1 MAGAVCVLF
10 RLVDSRFARG
20 LVSVAVLV
28 VLCAMAG
35 PAAAS
40 TAQLVEVVHPPYC
53 KYSSP
58 GVPPCVPTPVNVL
71 VYQGAPGEANAV
83 SVTGTREEV
92 RIVDR
97 AAVIE
102 PGPGCTRI
110 EHHSVRCTELQ
121 IDLIQNLL
129 IATADGADVVR
140 LGTSELGQVII
151 DGGRG
156 DDLLVGNRGPEA
168 LYAGRGDDFLRG
180 RGGDDQL
187 HDASPRRALRSGD
200 PSPFAFEGPPIA
212 LADPGRGRDT
222 FDGGAGPSD
231 TVSYA
236 ARSAALRIDLGSTA
250 AIGGARG
257 ERDSVRGVENASGG
271 TGDDRLTGGPR
282 SDQLDGG
289 EGDDV
294 IAGRGGG
301 DTLTG
306 GSGRDTAR
314 GGPGGDSMFLYHL
327 DEDPE
332 RIFCGSG
339 LDNVSWIFPTDFL
352 NDDCEHLTF
361 PGYVGERLGG
371 GVRSL
376 LPLRAGRP
384 PTVLS
389 ATLTC
394 YSSGAPNPC
403 PLEMEVR
410 VVGAATRR
418 GTAPPAGTLLGS
430 ISHTFP
436 VGEEQRVRLDLSP
449 AGVGLLRR
457 HRALRVSVTTSGQPP
472 DGPAGYLTVLRAP

>member
-1 MAGAVCVLF
+1 MEGAVCVLF
-10 RLVDSRFARG
+10 RLVDRRFAGG

-35 PAAAS
+35 PATAS
-40 TAQLVEVVHPPYC
+40 TAQLVEVIRPPYC

-92 RIVDR
+92 RVVDR
-97 AAVIE
+97 AVVIE
-102 PGPGCTRI
+102 PGSGCARI
-110 EHHSVRCTELQ
+110 DRHSVRCMDPQFGLVQ
-121 IDLIQNLL
+121 DLL
-129 IATADGADVVR
+129 IATADGADTVR
-140 LGTSELGQVII
+140 LGTRELGPVII

-156 DDLLVGNRGPEA
+156 NDLLVGNGGPET

-187 HDASPRRALRSGD
+187 HDASPRRPLRSGD

-212 LADPGRGRDT
+212 LADPGPGRDT
-222 FDGGAGPSD
+222 FDGGAGSAD
-231 TVSYA
+231 SVSYA
-236 ARSAALRIDLGSTA
+236 ERSAAVRVDLGTTA
-250 AIGGARG
+250 AIGGERG
-257 ERDSVRGVENASGG
+257 ERDSVRRVENASGG
-271 TGDDRLTGGPR
+271 VGDDRLTGGPR
-282 SDQLDGG
+282 ADRLDGG
-289 EGDDV
+289 EGDDL

-301 DTLTG
+301 DTLMG
-306 GSGRDTAR
+306 GSGRDTTR
-314 GGPGGDSMFLYHL
+314 GGPGGDSMFLDHL

-332 RIFCGSG
+332 RALCGAGSDG
-339 LDNVSWIFPTDFL
+339 VGGISTTDFVTG
-352 NDDCEHLTF
+352 DCEHLTF
-361 PGYVGERLGG
+361 PGSVGERLGG

-410 VVGAATRR
+410 VRGPAARP

-436 VGEEQRVRLDLSP
+436 VGEEQTVRLDLSP
-449 AGVGLLRR
+449 AGVALMRR
-457 HRALRVSVTTSGQPP
+457 HRALHVSVTTTGAPP
-472 DGPAGYLTVLRAP
+472 FGPAGYLTVLRSP